1 MRRTATATSLT
12 GEARATG
19 TPDSSPVAVA
29 EIRSS
34 PARTG
39 MDRHGITCRASG
51 SILVYIFRSPSRS
64 LLQRGIRHLE
74 RKEIMLKLRMAAIA
88 TLFILLA
95 APTAHSDFIDILD
108 TWYSDGT
115 FDTVVGSHEKDC
127 DGYIFDSGSQS
138 DWHARLV
145 TGCSSGN
152 QVIACSHWN
161 GSSWDDVSCE
171 WIDSRIHIPIP

>member
-1 MRRTATATSLT
+1 
-12 GEARATG
+12 
-19 TPDSSPVAVA
+19 
-29 EIRSS
+29 
-34 PARTG
+34 
-39 MDRHGITCRASG
+39 
-51 SILVYIFRSPSRS
+51 
-64 LLQRGIRHLE
+64 
-74 RKEIMLKLRMAAIA
+74 MLKLRMAAIA

-115 FDTVVGSHEKDC
+115 FETVVGSHEKDC

-152 QVIACSHWN
+152 QTIACWHWN
-161 GSSWDDVSCE
+161 GSSWDDVACE
-171 WIDSRIHIPIP
+171 WYDLRVHIPVG